1 MMKIKIIRLQSRLY
15 LKVLT
20 YMGIIGFFSMTS
32 CKGSEKTSA
41 TDEITKPT
49 TDEIAKPA
57 KDSIAVTVKDTVV
70 TYPANKYGI
79 PVNFEPINN
88 PNNVQPTKYGVQP
101 VNEIEVKYGI
111 PNNTY

>member
-1 MMKIKIIRLQSRLY
+1 MKIKIIRLQSRLY

-41 TDEITKPT
+41 KDDTV
-49 TDEIAKPA
+49 KPA